1 MLFEEY
7 QYDIEINSDDPQ
19 ADQPDK
25 ITVPLKPHQRAAL
38 HKALVF
44 EKFGKINY
52 NLQNSILPPPRRS
65 TLYGELYIKSN
76 IAILADVVGYGKTL
90 TALSLI
96 AANKTSNIHNNNQI
110 IQSVY
115 KDSGFFSGF
124 MEKDNRSINYINTTF
139 VIVPRGPVY
148 TQWQLAIESQTSL
161 KAIFIDSLN
170 FIKRHMPA
178 DNAGFTALNNFFKEY
193 DLVVVKNT
201 TLKVLME
208 YYNPSINDDLY
219 HPLTS
224 WDRIMIDEAHDI
236 INKIPLYN
244 FKFLWLI
251 SATYQNIIMNHG
263 TRGTIAQTCLSIL
276 NQERLNILLV
286 KGKSSFVMQSF
297 NIPEAIEHIYLC
309 KQPTNI
315 TAVQPFL
322 SQQVQERLN
331 ANDIQGAIREMGGTN
346 ETEDDIVELVTREI
360 KREIHNKQREIEYI
374 SSLDISI
381 ELKEHRT
388 LLQTNELNRLKDKL
402 QSLVDRVTLLA
413 EKTCPICY
421 DNYNSPIMI
430 ECTHIFC
437 GQCLIGWIKARGSS
451 CPSCRTAINSRSLT
465 AIVSEKQNNTETA
478 QEFLSKEDTL
488 IKLLNEKTDAKFLVF
503 SRIDSG
509 FFNLIEKLTANNI
522 SYGELKGSTSHM
534 NTILDRFKNGQLKVI
549 LLNTYYAGSGID
561 ISFATDVVIF
571 HAMGLD
577 RVQAIGRAQRQ
588 GRTTQLH
595 IHTLMYPH
603 EVEQDSR
610 TA

>member
-7 QYDIEINSDDPQ
+7 QYDTEINSDDPQ

-25 ITVPLKPHQRAAL
+25 ILISLKPHQRAAL

-44 EKFGKINY
+44 EKYGKVNY
-52 NLQNSILPPPRRS
+52 NLQTNLLPPPRRT
-65 TLYGELYIKSN
+65 TLHGELYIKSN
-76 IAILADVVGYGKTL
+76 IAILGDVVGYGKTL

-96 AANKTSNIHNNNQI
+96 AANNTSNIHNNNQI

-115 KDSGFFSGF
+115 KDSGFFSAF
-124 MEKDNRSINYINTTF
+124 MEKDNRTTNYINTSLI
-139 VIVPRGPVY
+139 IVPRGPVY
-148 TQWQLAIESQTSL
+148 TQWQQAIETQTSL
-161 KAIFIDSLN
+161 KPIFIDSLN
-170 FIKRHMPA
+170 FIKRHMPPERS
-178 DNAGFTALNNFFKEY
+178 NYTVLNTFFKEY
-193 DLVVVKNT
+193 DIVVVKNT
-201 TLKVLME
+201 TLKVLMD
-208 YYNPSINDDLY
+208 YYTPGPDDNAY
-219 HPLTS
+219 QHPLTS

-251 SATYQNIIMNHG
+251 SATYQSIMVNHG
-263 TRGTIAQTCLSIL
+263 SRGSIAQTALTIL
-276 NQERLNILLV
+276 NSERLNILLV

-297 NIPEAIEHIYLC
+297 NIPEPIEHIYLC

-322 SQQVQERLN
+322 SHQVQERLN

-346 ETEDDIVELVTREI
+346 ETEDDIIELVTREI
-360 KREIHNKQREIEYI
+360 KREIHNKECEIEYI
-374 SSLDISI
+374 VSLDISP

-402 QSLVDRVTLLA
+402 QSLVDRVSALS

-430 ECTHIFC
+430 QCTHIFC

-451 CPSCRTAINSRSLT
+451 CPSCRTTITSRSLT
-465 AIVSEKQNNTETA
+465 AIVSEKQNNEIA
-478 QEFLSKEDTL
+478 EEFLTKEDTL
-488 IKLLNEKTDAKFLVF
+488 IKLLNEKTDSKFLIF

-509 FFNLIEKLTANNI
+509 FFNLIEKLNANNI
-522 SYGELKGSTSHM
+522 AYGELKGSTSHM
-534 NTILDRFKNGQLKVI
+534 NAILDRFKNGHLKVI

-603 EVEQDSR
+603 EVEQDSQ
-610 TA
+610 AS